1 MVAYSPKSVEQ
12 NKHKKVLSTVGEYSY
27 MYNSMVNSVASYV
40 YSVILLSYPAKT
52 CHNCVD
58 VLVAT
63 KYTTVLTANYHIE
76 NFCNMFWLAA
86 VFKEVFTNLSAG
98 GIKSVHS
105 LYRRI

>member
-1 MVAYSPKSVEQ
+1 
-12 NKHKKVLSTVGEYSY
+12 
-27 MYNSMVNSVASYV
+27 
-40 YSVILLSYPAKT
+40 
-52 CHNCVD
+52 

-63 KYTTVLTANYHIE
+63 KYPTVLTADYRIE
-76 NFCNMFWLAA
+76 NFGNMFWLAA